1 MLNWFSISA
10 IAKEVK
16 RIRWPKQK
24 EMISDSLT
32 VITFTVAF
40 GIFFVVCEILV
51 AAFLRLIG
59 IGV

>member
-24 EMISDSLT
+24 EMISDSFT
-32 VITFTVAF
+32 VITFTVGF
-40 GIFFVVCEILV
+40 GIFFVICEIVV
-51 AAFLRLIG
+51 AAFLRMIG